1 MYTLY
6 VRCLHRLCLLLTT
19 GALTMPQRTWDQILG
34 TNNAVLHFSGFWNL
48 PFLQIVAEKQL
59 ACDFWHGKQRKP
71 RAETYQTFTD
81 LNMPTEGFSCYWFT
95 VFSSHFLT
103 SAKAHIIDSCEW
115 KFLLCWNYYPWS
127 QSARNAHDLESYQCY
142 HLRKMS
148 THLTATCH
156 KNKQTLN
163 RWVQGLGDPSSS
175 NPLLFR

>member
-1 MYTLY
+1 MFAQTLPVAHHWGLDY
-6 VRCLHRLCLLLTT
+6 ATKNLGPDSGHKQCCSTFQWLLKFTL
-19 GALTMPQRTWDQILG
+19 
-34 TNNAVLHFSGFWNL
+34 
-48 PFLQIVAEKQL
+48 FLQIVAEKQL
-59 ACDFWHGKQRKP
+59 VWGFWHGKQSKP

-95 VFSSHFLT
+95 VFSSPFLT